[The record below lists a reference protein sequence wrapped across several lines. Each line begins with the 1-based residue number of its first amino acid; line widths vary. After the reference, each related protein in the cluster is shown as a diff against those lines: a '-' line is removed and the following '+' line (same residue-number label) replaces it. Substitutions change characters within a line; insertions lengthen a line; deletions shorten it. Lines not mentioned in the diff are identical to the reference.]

1 MCTSLSRAIWN
12 PDLLDRIRQNHQTM
26 YRHIWLYMVHWTG
39 HLESF
44 TPGTRQYKMVCT
56 GTSQYV
62 PYSIQGRTRNIKMV
76 HTSTYQHRFLPNPG
90 RIWQNGKDMSEPCT
104 DIFLPVQEGW
114 TCTYHICTCLYHVHK
129 ICNCT
134 YVLVYICIFTV
145 QTCLYIFQ
153 YSTLFWQHPAC
164 KLLLS
169 HCWMHHSSTVRCL
182 LL

>member
-1 MCTSLSRAIWN
+1 
-12 PDLLDRIRQNHQTM
+12 
-26 YRHIWLYMVHWTG
+26 MVHWTG